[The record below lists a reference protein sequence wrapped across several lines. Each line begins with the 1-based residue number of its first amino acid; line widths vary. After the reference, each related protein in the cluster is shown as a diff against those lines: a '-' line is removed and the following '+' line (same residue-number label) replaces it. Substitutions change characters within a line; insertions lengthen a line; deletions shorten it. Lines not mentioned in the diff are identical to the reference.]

1 MTSSREAWE
10 RVLAAVEADARRAEA
25 VLHAP
30 PESFLADGH
39 ENPAADEARCSGLP
53 ADWLLP
59 ATTGLPPLESMPP
72 VPEELSERILTLRAQ
87 IVALQTELAAALRD
101 KPPDKTDSTTRARR
115 SSESAI
121 PAASFTRRE
130 A

>member
-30 PESFLADGH
+30 PESFLA
-39 ENPAADEARCSGLP
+39 EQQETPAAENAACSGLP

-87 IVALQTELAAALRD
+87 IVTLQTELAAALRD
-101 KPPDKTDSTTRARR
+101 IPRSQTRKVVAAAAVEVPSYIDRR
-115 SSESAI
+115 L
-121 PAASFTRRE
+121 
-130 A
+130 